1 MAVPVIITRNTA
13 LRTIVKDQSL
23 ASDFKTDLIDFKE
36 MNVAFIQAVETSPPD
51 FFTGEFSIVVSLL
64 CDETTFVPYP
74 DSERT
79 LNALC
84 NNFGWNYCCVPF
96 RYARVCY
103 SANTVTTGT
112 IDIYARAK
120 RT

>member
-1 MAVPVIITRNTA
+1 MVDTLITRNTA
-13 LRTIVKDQSL
+13 LITVGKGFSL

-36 MNVAFIQAVETSPPD
+36 MNVAFIQAVQTSAPD
-51 FFTGEFSIVVSLL
+51 AFDGAFVLTVSLL
-64 CDETTFVPYP
+64 CDPATFVPYP
-74 DSERT
+74 DSNR
-79 LNALC
+79 LLSAGC
-84 NNFGWNYCCVPF
+84 NGFGWNFCCLPF

-103 SANTVTTGT
+103 TANSVTTGE

>member
-1 MAVPVIITRNTA
+1 MAEIIDVRNTQ
-13 LRTIVKDQSL
+13 LRTIIKDQSL
-23 ASDFKTDLIDFKE
+23 AVDFKTDIIDFKE
-36 MNVAFIQAVETSPPD
+36 MNVAFIQAVTTIQPD
-51 FFTGEFSIVVSLL
+51 AFDGVFSIVVSIV
-64 CDETTFVPYP
+64 CYPDTYVPYP

-79 LNALC
+79 LNTDC
-84 NNFGWNYCCVPF
+84 NNFGWNFCCVPF

-103 SANTVTTGT
+103 TANSVTTGT